1 MTTISEQAMIGVL
14 ASAGRSDLE
23 TRALGNWHGS
33 AATGGVGRVAREL
46 FETAHVR
53 SLLLLW

>member
-1 MTTISEQAMIGVL
+1 MIGVL

-23 TRALGNWHGS
+23 TRALGNGQSS

-46 FETAHVR
+46 LETAHVR